1 MKKVLALMLAIAMVF
16 CFAACGQTADEQGE
30 DAGDTGVTS
39 LTIED
44 LDNAPFP
51 VSYTYETSD
60 ESGVIDSGEY
70 EYPEDIDHSL
80 LIPTHATM
88 IDREIIDS
96 SIQDGMIYTDVNA
109 TLQDDTVV
117 EILYINDPDT
127 LEYVAASVI
136 TETET
141 TLYTFAY

>member
-1 MKKVLALMLAIAMVF
+1 MKKFLALVLAVAMVF
-16 CFAACGQTADEQGE
+16 CFAACGQSDDEQADG
-30 DAGDTGVTS
+30 GVTS
-39 LTIED
+39 LTIEA

-96 SIQDGMIYTDVNA
+96 SIQDGMVYTDVNA

-117 EILYINDPDT
+117 EILYINNPDT